1 MLTTPGL
8 DECGQWRLETL
19 CGVVGLALGGDCG
32 ECAVTVV
39 GCSLPHAHYL
49 FAAAARGKLVNSADS
64 RAQTPR
70 KVHQLKPKKRSYSGR
85 SQIAIAQYQIL

>member
-1 MLTTPGL
+1 MRTV
-8 DECGQWRLETL
+8 RLETL
-19 CGVVGLALGGDCG
+19 CGVVGLALGGDCS